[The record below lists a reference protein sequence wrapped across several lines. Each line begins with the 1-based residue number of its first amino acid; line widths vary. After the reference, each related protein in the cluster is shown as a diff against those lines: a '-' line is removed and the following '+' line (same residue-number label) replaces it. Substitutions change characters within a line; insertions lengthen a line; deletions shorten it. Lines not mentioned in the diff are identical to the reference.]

1 MTAKKRRDGPPDLY
15 KMMRTQADFPFRRQ
29 QQAKSRQTRKDV
41 LASNNYFEDPW
52 TMYSLVGRSYRAPV
66 NTPIPKE
73 TRSEAVR
80 KLEALVRNGV
90 AFTPE
95 EEVLLANVLGLF
107 GRSAMSSKEIAR
119 LRKESLG
126 HLEQKI
132 SRLLNRLSATA
143 PWTRQHIPQNWKSG
157 ASLSPQ
163 GATVLQL
170 FSHV

>member
-1 MTAKKRRDGPPDLY
+1 MVKKRQDGPPDLCE
-15 KMMRTQADFPFRRQ
+15 MMRTQAAFPFRRQ
-29 QQAKSRQTRKDV
+29 QQVRPRKTRMDV
-41 LASNNYFEDPW
+41 LARSGFEDLW
-52 TMYSLVGRSYRAPV
+52 TMYSWGAGRSYRAPV

-73 TRSEAVR
+73 TRPEAVR

-90 AFTPE
+90 AFTPQE
-95 EEVLLANVLGLF
+95 EELLAGVLGLF
-107 GRSAMSSKEIAR
+107 GQSAKSSGEIAR
-119 LRKESLG
+119 LAKESLG

-143 PWTRQHIPQNWKSG
+143 PWTQQHIPKNWKSG